1 MTARHRDL
9 LQARQLLRHV
19 EIALTPKPVTRIDT
33 GLAIARQSMCR
44 RGRGSVEDK
53 TRQDRLGKVFRK
65 GSRPSEGKGDGC
77 FKKNKHASKGPQV
90 NDSLGPPSMTLNN
103 VVPFDPG
110 TDGVWSASLPAA

>member
-9 LQARQLLRHV
+9 LQARQSLRHV

-53 TRQDRLGKVFRK
+53 TGQSGEGLQKRIQTVGRK
-65 GSRPSEGKGDGC
+65 GRW
-77 FKKNKHASKGPQV
+77 
-90 NDSLGPPSMTLNN
+90 LL
-103 VVPFDPG
+103 
-110 TDGVWSASLPAA
+110 